1 MPPPGFL
8 VPIRHARTSVAPT
21 RQSPRRAVQQAP
33 YGCPER
39 YTGCPFRPDTHGV
52 YRGHQ
57 MRQRVLYGRRALA
70 EPSPQHTRRDG
81 GLPDE
86 VHRRLHGQA
95 AVSVL
100 IQ

>member
-1 MPPPGFL
+1 MD
-8 VPIRHARTSVAPT
+8 VRSDIQVAPSGRIRT
-21 RQSPRRAVQQAP
+21 E
-33 YGCPER
+33 Y
-39 YTGCPFRPDTHGV
+39 THG
-52 YRGHQ
+52 HQ
-57 MRQRVLYGRRALA
+57 TRQRVLYGRRALA